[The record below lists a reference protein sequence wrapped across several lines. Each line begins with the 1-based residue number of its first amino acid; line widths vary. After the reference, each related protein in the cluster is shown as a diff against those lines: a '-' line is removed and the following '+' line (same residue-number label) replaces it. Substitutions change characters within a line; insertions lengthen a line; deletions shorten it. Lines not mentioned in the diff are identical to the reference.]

1 MRVSCRLPPSFSRSL
16 CSSSSPCPSWSLQ
29 ILLKR
34 GFAPTLHPINQFLL
48 FLSTTHRFT
57 LITHFFSQMTR
68 NHIHGDS
75 QTHSIFAWALLKLNR
90 FEEAERFVKSHAAN
104 SSRIWDSLIRVVCID
119 GKDPEKAFSL
129 LRESLTDYGV
139 LPSSF
144 TFCSLIHCFSSQ
156 GKMSR
161 AIEVLQF
168 MNGESVKYPY
178 NNFVCSS
185 VISGFCKIGKPE
197 LAIGFFQDSL
207 CVGALEPNVVT
218 YTALVTALSNLGR
231 VNEISDLASRM
242 VKEGLALDVVF
253 YSSWIS
259 GYFSQGMLMDAL
271 GKHWEMVKLGFGSDA
286 ISDTILIDGLSKQGS
301 VEKAVGFFLKMVEA
315 GLQPNLVTYSALMLG
330 FCKKG
335 KVVEACSLYET
346 VKSSGIK
353 LDEYVYAIL
362 VDGLCRQG
370 NFKRVAQL
378 LDEMET
384 EGVRPSL
391 ITYNTLING
400 LCNAGKTSDAD
411 ELSKRMNVD
420 VVTYSTLLHGYIEE
434 ANVVRILEVIKRSKD
449 DGIGMDVIMCNIL
462 IRANFMVGAFEE
474 AYILY
479 KGMQAMDLVADSV
492 TCCTM
497 IDGYCKVDRIDEALQ
512 IFDEFRRK
520 SISSAACY
528 NCLISW
534 LCKKNMVD
542 VATQVF
548 LELIEKGLTLDVGIY
563 MILLRATLKESP
575 DRVLNLIG
583 NIESLGL
590 DIFGTLCDRTI
601 SLLCKRNF
609 VIPATQV
616 YSAARRNC
624 SILSSKSYYCL
635 LRQLI
640 RQRHTQLSRPI
651 LSSFVKQYG
660 LIELR
665 VNRILLH
672 FLCLKDIP
680 CALKLHSILKEN
692 NPTVSF
698 PFSVLKEMTKHNGGL
713 TAYELIM
720 GAKDDIPG
728 MDMVGYSIV
737 VDGLIKGGH
746 TIKALDICEL
756 AETKQV
762 SLNIFTY
769 NSVINGL
776 CQQGCFVEAFR
787 LFDSLERMNL
797 RPSEVT
803 YATLIDSLCRE
814 GYLMDAQQ
822 LVDRMVLG
830 GYKKGAHVYN
840 SLLNG
845 YCKTGEVEEALMI
858 LNNMDAEHLRPGGF
872 TVSAVINGY
881 CQRGDMEQALRFF
894 SECQLK
900 GTSPDFLGF
909 LFLIRGLCTKG
920 RMEEARSILREMLK
934 SQPVLEVLN
943 HVNYLAETDSIDSFL
958 VSLCDQGSIKEAVMV
973 LEEVSDMFYPHSK
986 RYGLHHEQEDLGQLA
1001 ESMAFS
1007 PVAHKRRID
1016 LQVPYY
1022 DSTLEYSY
1030 DPKGGSESNSF
1041 DSYSSLIASLCS
1053 KGELGEANKL
1063 AEDMLTNFV
1072 GK

>member
-1 MRVSCRLPPSFSRSL
+1 
-16 CSSSSPCPSWSLQ
+16 
-29 ILLKR
+29 
-34 GFAPTLHPINQFLL
+34 
-48 FLSTTHRFT
+48 
-57 LITHFFSQMTR
+57 MTR

-548 LELIEKGLTLDVGIY
+548 LELIEKGLTLDV
-563 MILLRATLKESP
+563 
-575 DRVLNLIG
+575 
-583 NIESLGL
+583 
-590 DIFGTLCDRTI
+590 
-601 SLLCKRNF
+601 
-609 VIPATQV
+609 
-616 YSAARRNC
+616 
-624 SILSSKSYYCL
+624 
-635 LRQLI
+635 
-640 RQRHTQLSRPI
+640 
-651 LSSFVKQYG
+651 
-660 LIELR
+660 
-665 VNRILLH
+665 
-672 FLCLKDIP
+672 
-680 CALKLHSILKEN
+680 
-692 NPTVSF
+692 
-698 PFSVLKEMTKHNGGL
+698 EMTKHNGGL

-756 AETKQV
+756 AEK
-762 SLNIFTY
+762 
-769 NSVINGL
+769 
-776 CQQGCFVEAFR
+776 
-787 LFDSLERMNL
+787 RMNL